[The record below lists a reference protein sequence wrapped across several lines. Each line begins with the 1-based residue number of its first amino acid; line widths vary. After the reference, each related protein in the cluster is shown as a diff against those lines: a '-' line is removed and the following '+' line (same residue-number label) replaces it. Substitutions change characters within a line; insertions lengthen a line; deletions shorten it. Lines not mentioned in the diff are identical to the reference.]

1 MVIVLIVPILDTFV
15 TNIVLITRRS
25 VAIPVL
31 PCLGWALVPGMGSAV
46 VDQSQR
52 TIFRGMGIFNNIYLD
67 RWYIGSDESDKDVRI
82 AS

>member
-1 MVIVLIVPILDTFV
+1 VLQYQCCHALDGRWYLAWV
-15 TNIVLITRRS
+15 
-25 VAIPVL
+25 
-31 PCLGWALVPGMGSAV
+31 AV